1 MRDLLRTQHDSG
13 RNAPRNFWNWVR
25 RQPWRRMLPEP
36 IECPGH
42 CLGEYYYIQPV
53 DHMMHV
59 SCCCSNKICFKKN
72 HAWMIDSSNS
82 EGANCIGGQDHGGEI
97 PYGIMAY
104 FFAFGDVLWLSIC
117 WRWCIWIQLYIK
129 KSGSHID
136 VRFASIYHYDQRL
149 FRERFLG
156 PPGVSWLWYVCNV
169 QTVATVATVATVSYI
184 YRHMIYVY

>member
-42 CLGEYYYIQPV
+42 HLGGIFVYPVTCTDQSCIQKIWLICPILRV
-53 DHMMHV
+53 RTPLEDKTLEERYHMGSWHMFLPSEVCFGYCILWHCTWIHL
-59 SCCCSNKICFKKN
+59 SLKI
-72 HAWMIDSSNS
+72 
-82 EGANCIGGQDHGGEI
+82 
-97 PYGIMAY
+97 
-104 FFAFGDVLWLSIC
+104 
-117 WRWCIWIQLYIK
+117 
-129 KSGSHID
+129 SGSHID

-156 PPGVSWLWYVCNV
+156 PPGVSWLCYMCNV
-169 QTVATVATVATVSYI
+169 QTAVNASYWP
-184 YRHMIYVY
+184 MIFLS